1 MLAPN
6 PARKMQA
13 SGSER
18 PHFRGIE
25 DTQLSFVVP
34 ICALIFTHTYIH
46 MYVYTY
52 TLIYNFLIGHW
63 GWKDDGSAVK
73 DTCCSCKRHGLSFQ
87 HLRDSSQPSD
97 ISDPGDATT
106 SSDTTDA
113 VHTWCTCTDASKAPM
128 DITFLKGK

>member
-1 MLAPN
+1 
-6 PARKMQA
+6 MQA

-73 DTCCSCKRHGLSFQ
+73 DAHCSCRTWVHNALITLVPGYLIPSSGL
-87 HLRDSSQPSD
+87 
-97 ISDPGDATT
+97 
-106 SSDTTDA
+106 
-113 VHTWCTCTDASKAPM
+113 
-128 DITFLKGK
+128 